1 MLDIISKYVFYYPLI
16 MSISWIVGGIIF
28 YNRIE
33 KKEPMALIDTPL
45 VSILV
50 PCYNEAETIEYT
62 LEKLD
67 KLNYPNYEIIAIND
81 GSKDDTENILMRLNE
96 KYVKL
101 RVIQLNT
108 NAGKANALH
117 LGLVASRGEY
127 LLGVDAD
134 SYIDTEALRY
144 MIPHFITPKYGERV
158 GAVTG
163 NPRVRNRTT
172 LLAKIQLA
180 EFSSVIGLIKR
191 SQRLLG
197 KVMTVSGVV
206 VLFRKKALVDCGL
219 WDRDMITE
227 DIGVTWKLQKRF
239 WDVRYEPRA
248 ICWMLVPETLK
259 GLWQQ
264 RVRWAQGGL
273 EVMLRHYDVFS
284 SWNYRRIYPIYFDQ
298 VLSVLWAVAWFTVTV
313 LRIIYVYRGEQSFF
327 EYSWQGQYLALL
339 CLVQFAVAMKLDNKH
354 DEKLLRYYIW
364 AVWYPVFYWYFNA
377 LVILRAIP
385 KALKNRN
392 RNGKFA
398 TWESPD
404 RGVS

>member
-1 MLDIISKYVFYYPLI
+1 M
-16 MSISWIVGGIIF
+16 SWIIGGIIF

-33 KKEPMALIDTPL
+33 TKKPMPLIDKPL
-45 VSILV
+45 VSVLV
-50 PCYNEAETIEYT
+50 PCFNEEDTIAHTIE
-62 LEKLD
+62 KLNQ
-67 KLNYPNYEIIAIND
+67 LNYPNYEIIAIND
-81 GSKDDTENILMRLNE
+81 GSEDNTENILKDLNKQYE
-96 KYVKL
+96 KL
-101 RVIQLNT
+101 RIIQLNT

-134 SYIDTEALRY
+134 SYLDPDALSY

-163 NPRVRNRTT
+163 NPRVRNRTS
-172 LLAKIQLA
+172 LLARIQLA

-197 KVMTVSGVV
+197 KIMTVSGVV

-227 DIGVTWKLQKRF
+227 DIGVTWKLQKTF

-273 EVMLRHYDVFS
+273 EVLLRHRDIFT
-284 SWNYRRIYPIYFDQ
+284 SWKYRRMYPVYLDQ
-298 VLSVLWAVAWFTVTV
+298 VLSVLWAVAWFILIA
-313 LRIIYVYRGEQSFF
+313 LRLFYVIKGEQSFF
-327 EYSWQGQYLALL
+327 EYSWQGQYLAFL
-339 CLVQFAVAMKLDNKH
+339 CLIQFAVAMKLDNKH

-364 AVWYPVFYWYFNA
+364 AVWYPIFYWYFNV
-377 LVILRAIP
+377 LVVLRAIP
-385 KALKNRN
+385 RALKSRN
-392 RNGKFA
+392 KEFA

-404 RGVS
+404 RGVA